1 MNSADSNNYRGIA
14 LSPIFLKILDHVI
27 LMRYHSKLMSSD
39 LQLGFKAKCS
49 TNLCSVILKETM
61 SYYVNNNSRPMVF
74 CTFLDATKAFDRI
87 RYCKLFRLLSDR
99 GIPPCIIRILLGFYT
114 HNLVRVVWNGILSDY
129 FLAVN
134 A

>member
-1 MNSADSNNYRGIA
+1 
-14 LSPIFLKILDHVI
+14 
-27 LMRYHSKLMSSD
+27 
-39 LQLGFKAKCS
+39 
-49 TNLCSVILKETM
+49 
-61 SYYVNNNSRPMVF
+61 MVF

-134 A
+134 GVKQGGVLSPIVFSLHRWITSPINELECWLLCWLIFCRGFSIC